1 MHTKRKISPAT
12 VALVVL
18 FLIGLGIAAYPFVS
32 NWYYQN
38 VANTQIS
45 DYEQAVSEGDAKAY
59 KEAFADARKYNEILV
74 GQTVPDVF
82 AIREGTTDKDYESR
96 LNIRGDGMMGYIQ
109 IPVIDVNLPIYHYST
124 EETLLKGCGHIF
136 GSSLPV
142 GGKSSHAVITAHRGL
157 PSAELFSELDKV
169 HEGDKFFLKV
179 LDQTLAYEVDQT
191 EVVDP
196 SDTRSLAIERGKDY
210 VTLVTCTPYG
220 VNTDRLLVRGH
231 RVPYEPGDEAAD
243 TGFRMER
250 LLTLL
255 ARIAAVAAG
264 VGLAALIVWLVN
276 RQRRKSLE
284 TAYKGRHGV

>member
-38 VANTQIS
+38 IANTQIS

-169 HEGDKFFLKV
+169 HEGDKFFLKI

-264 VGLAALIVWLVN
+264 VGMAALIVWLVN

>member
-38 VANTQIS
+38 IANTQIS

-264 VGLAALIVWLVN
+264 IGVAALIVWLVN